1 MRLTGKVPCVVVAP
15 FRSLDYLDA
24 PVTAA
29 VALVTGVG
37 FGFLMASYNM
47 KAPTNT
53 NNRPNAS
60 TC

>member
-1 MRLTGKVPCVVVAP
+1 MLAP
-15 FRSLDYLDA
+15 SRSLDYLDA